1 MDSIEKPVRIVPY
14 EDKYQLA
21 FKSLNEEWIKVY
33 FEIEEADRR
42 ALDNPRSYIL
52 DKGGKIFVAL
62 QGDEPVGVCSLM
74 KMDNPEYQFEMAK
87 MAVSPAMQGKKVGWL
102 LGQAA
107 VSAARSLG
115 ARKIFLESN
124 SVLKAAI
131 NLYRKLGFTEI
142 TGMPTP
148 YTRCNIQME
157 LVLNP

>member
-1 MDSIEKPVRIVPY
+1 MDSLEEPVRIVPY
-14 EDKYQLA
+14 EDKYQYA

-62 QGDEPVGVCSLM
+62 YGNKPVGVCSLM
-74 KMDNPEYQFEMAK
+74 KMDHPEYQFEMAK
-87 MAVSPAMQGKKVGWL
+87 MAVSPAMQGKKIGRL
-102 LGQAA
+102 LVQA
-107 VSAARSLG
+107 VISAARSLG
-115 ARKIFLESN
+115 AEKIFLESN
-124 SVLKAAI
+124 TVLQPAI
-131 NLYRKLGFTEI
+131 SLYRKMGFTEV